1 MSKTWKKRVQDRSN
15 LRRRRFWFF
24 VWAAF
29 IKTDVRRWIFPLNK
43 LKPRLL
49 RDNRA
54 PPVPDRTSARFFSS
68 RRSLEGWKRKK
79 KKKKREE
86 GKGRKGAREGLL
98 HRGSVFPSIILFSI
112 LLSFESTRATR
123 SPPLPPSISLF
134 HIYAPDGIPR
144 GKFSS
149 VVQNG
154 LHYHNLSDGTPT
166 PPRGLGGFNVII
178 NQNPEDDDAAGS
190 TSPPLPRPISSHP
203 LIIRDFD
210 YEYLILR
217 VYFMC
222 VN

>member
-1 MSKTWKKRVQDRSN
+1 MRHLVP
-15 LRRRRFWFF
+15 
-24 VWAAF
+24 
-29 IKTDVRRWIFPLNK
+29 IGPPL
-43 LKPRLL
+43 
-49 RDNRA
+49 
-54 PPVPDRTSARFFSS
+54 VFSARDGASKG
-68 RRSLEGWKRKK
+68 EKG